1 MKPFSSL
8 TNRIFF
14 ATALIAVLTTSA
26 AIYVVNKAVSA
37 QAESELVRGLNEAG
51 TLVDE
56 YRTALFEHFKQEARL
71 IADLP
76 LVKSAAFETDV
87 KTLTPIALEYQQQI
101 NADLFMITDRRGNVL
116 VRFGAPP
123 APSERTVAD
132 NAVQQALKGHET
144 TSFWPE
150 PHGILQV
157 ASVPFL
163 IGRESPEILGTLSIG
178 IALDDRQAARF
189 KSLTD
194 SDVAFGVNGT
204 VQSATVTPAAWAWI
218 APLLARPGTTSQVNI
233 EGNEYIAVTRPL
245 LPGGGP
251 DQPRVVIL
259 RSRTERLKFLT
270 ALHTKLAATAVIA
283 LLVATLLSYA
293 IARTVTRPLGT
304 ITATMREMAATGD
317 LTRRIPVRADARWQD
332 EDARLLAATFNTMT
346 DSIARF
352 QREAAQRERLSAL
365 GRLSTIVAH
374 EIRNPLMIIKAA
386 LRALRREDAA
396 PAQLKSSVDDI
407 DGEITRLNKIVSEVL
422 DFARPIKFELA
433 PADLNTLAREAARAA
448 GAAGENPAV
457 RLDLDTSLP
466 MIETDADRLRQAIVN
481 IVGNAVQAVEAKPQR
496 AAEDG
501 IRLSTRRQDG
511 TVAITVRDS
520 GAGIAAEDLP
530 RIFDPY
536 FTTRRTG
543 TGIGLAITRNIVE
556 GLGGRITVASERG
569 KGTEVRIEL
578 PLQSPPA

>member
-14 ATALIAVLTTSA
+14 ATAFIAILTTA
-26 AIYVVNKAVSA
+26 VAIYAVNRAVTA
-37 QAESELVRGLNEAG
+37 QAESELVAGLNEAG
-51 TLVDE
+51 TLVE
-56 YRTALFEHFKQEARL
+56 ENRRILLEHFTREARL
-71 IADLP
+71 MADSPTLKAAVTTGDRVTIEPIAKEHQE
-76 LVKSAAFETDV
+76 LVK
-87 KTLTPIALEYQQQI
+87 
-101 NADLFMITDRRGNVL
+101 ADLFVIADRDGRVL
-116 VRFGAPP
+116 ARIGTASVPDEWLSQKP
-123 APSERTVAD
+123 ADRES
-132 NAVQQALKGHET
+132 L
-144 TSFWPE
+144 SFWPV
-150 PHGILQV
+150 PHGLLQILT
-157 ASVPFL
+157 VP
-163 IGRESPEILGTLSIG
+163 ISTNPIRPEGALSMGTS
-178 IALDDRQAARF
+178 LDDPLANRF
-189 KSLTD
+189 KGLTN
-194 SDVAFGVNGT
+194 SEIAFGALGRIHAAT
-204 VQSATVTPAAWAWI
+204 LPASAWSAI
-218 APLLARPGTTSQVNI
+218 APLLARAGTTSQVNI
-233 EGNEYIAVTRPL
+233 DGNEYIAVTRSL

-259 RSRTERLKFLT
+259 RSRSERLRFLT
-270 ALHTKLAATAVIA
+270 ALHTQLGATAVIA
-283 LLVATLLSYA
+283 LLVATLLSYL

-386 LRALRREDAA
+386 LRSLRREDVGSE
-396 PAQLKSSVDDI
+396 QLKSSVADI

-433 PADLNTLAREAARAA
+433 PADLNAVAREAARAA
-448 GAAGENPAV
+448 GAGGENPAV
-457 RLDLDTSLP
+457 RLDLDASLP
-466 MIETDADRLRQAIVN
+466 MIQTDADRLRQAIVN
-481 IVGNAVQAVEAKPQR
+481 IVGNAVQAVEAKPQPQ
-496 AAEDG
+496 DG
-501 IRLSTRRQDG
+501 DAIRLSTERLDG
-511 TVAITVRDS
+511 TVAITIRDS
-520 GAGIAAEDLP
+520 GTGIAPEDLP
-530 RIFDPY
+530 RVFDPY